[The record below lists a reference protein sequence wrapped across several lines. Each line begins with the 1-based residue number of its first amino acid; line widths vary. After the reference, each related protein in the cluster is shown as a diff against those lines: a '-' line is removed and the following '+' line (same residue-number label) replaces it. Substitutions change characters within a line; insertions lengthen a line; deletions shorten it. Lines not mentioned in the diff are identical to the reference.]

1 MRDHGELEIASNAQ
15 PLRAPVG
22 ILFLQEDTEKRGREV
37 LTHFT
42 YRYFTFVS

>member
-1 MRDHGELEIASNAQ
+1 MLNLCALLLGFF
-15 PLRAPVG
+15 
-22 ILFLQEDTEKRGREV
+22 FLQEDTEKRGREV